1 LDYTITPQ
9 RDGDYLNGVSTFDL
23 VLISKHI
30 LGVEPLD
37 SPYKRIAADANNSGS
52 ITTLDLIQ
60 LRKLILSVS
69 TELPNNTS
77 WRFVEASYVFPN
89 PENPWQ
95 EAFPEVVNIN
105 NLPATGIHGAD
116 FIAVKIGDVSGDVV
130 ANSFSAIDERGFDGR
145 FQLETADEAL
155 KAGNEYRIPFT
166 APQLAAI
173 EGFQGTLEFDAQ
185 ALELVDILPGTLTE
199 GHFGLT
205 QAAQGRLAMSWNW
218 ASEAAVPTNSKMFTL
233 VLRARTDIQLSE
245 ALGMSDAVTPRE
257 AYGNAGTFE
266 DVALSFGE
274 ATEKGMFALYQ
285 NQPNPFREE
294 TVIGFELPE
303 AVPARVVI
311 SDVSGRVLQ
320 VYPVDGVKG
329 YNQISV
335 KAADLGVRGIVS
347 YTVKTKDHSATKQMV
362 VIE

>member
-1 LDYTITPQ
+1 PQ

-30 LGVEPLD
+30 LGVGPL
-37 SPYKRIAADANNSGS
+37 STPYQRIAADVNNSGS

-60 LRKLILSVS
+60 LRKLILSIS

-89 PENPWQ
+89 PETPWQ

-145 FQLETADEAL
+145 FQLKTADEAL

-185 ALELVDILPGTLTE
+185 ALELVDILPGTLSE

-205 QAAQGRLAMSWNW
+205 QAAQGRVAMSWNW
-218 ASEAAVPTNSKMFTL
+218 ASETAVPTDSELFTL
-233 VLRARTDIQLSE
+233 VLRARTDVQLSE

-257 AYGNAGTFE
+257 AYGNGGTFE
-266 DVALSFGE
+266 DVALSFGTAAE
-274 ATEKGMFALYQ
+274 EQGLFALYQ

-303 AVPARVVI
+303 AVPATVTI
-311 SDVSGRVLQ
+311 SDVAGRV
-320 VYPVDGVKG
+320 VRAYKVDGVKG
-329 YNQISV
+329 YNQITV
-335 KAADLGVRGIVS
+335 KASDLPAKGMVS
-347 YTVKTKDHSATKQMV
+347 YTIETKDHRATKQMV
-362 VIE
+362 IIE